1 MKKEAARMIKTA
13 AAGIAMLAA
22 VICYNM
28 GWNNSAGPAAVA
40 SEGSRNNAFTVR
52 TDEETDLPGNTA
64 GAAGDAVDNS
74 ENAVGAAG
82 DAAEDSESA
91 AEIAAQAGKAGDAA
105 RESGILSGSGGKT
118 SLTEADLVSPGKVS
132 GEEGTAGGKAGR
144 IFIHVCG
151 EVAVPGVYDLE
162 EGSRIYQA
170 IDMAGGFTEDA
181 AKDFLNMAESLED
194 GMKIQV
200 PNRKEAG
207 EWDSRKAVTY
217 PESTG
222 RTQEKEAAGAGG
234 VLERSNTGTAKVNLN
249 TASKEQLMTL
259 KGIGEARAEAIIAYR
274 QEFGPFTRIEDIMEV
289 SGIKEAAFQKIK
301 EDITV

>member
-13 AAGIAMLAA
+13 VAIIAMLAA
-22 VICYNM
+22 VICYNV
-28 GWNNSAGPAAVA
+28 GWNNSAGTTELACSGYQDSDAVEIA
-40 SEGSRNNAFTVR
+40 DKT
-52 TDEETDLPGNTA
+52 
-64 GAAGDAVDNS
+64 AAGDQ
-74 ENAVGAAG
+74 
-82 DAAEDSESA
+82 DAAPEAVREPDDGRRNPVEQEKSSQSGTESED
-91 AEIAAQAGKAGDAA
+91 D
-105 RESGILSGSGGKT
+105 
-118 SLTEADLVSPGKVS
+118 
-132 GEEGTAGGKAGR
+132 GTAGGTTGR

-151 EVAVPGVYDLE
+151 EVTVPGVYGLE

-170 IDMAGGFTEDA
+170 IEMAGGFTEDA
-181 AKDFLNMAESLED
+181 AQDFLNMAESLED

-217 PESTG
+217 PEYPEPAG
-222 RTQEKEAAGAGG
+222 RTQERVAAGAGG
-234 VLERSNTGTAKVNLN
+234 FQERSNSNTGTAKVNLN
-249 TASKEQLMTL
+249 TAAKEQLMTL

-274 QEFGPFTRIEDIMEV
+274 QESGPFTRIEDIMEV

>member
-13 AAGIAMLAA
+13 VAGIAMLAA
-22 VICYNM
+22 VICYNV
-28 GWNNSAGPAAVA
+28 GWNSSAGTTELACSGYQDSGA
-40 SEGSRNNAFTVR
+40 SA
-52 TDEETDLPGNTA
+52 
-64 GAAGDAVDNS
+64 
-74 ENAVGAAG
+74 ENAVGIAGNAAKNSG
-82 DAAEDSESA
+82 DAV
-91 AEIAAQAGKAGDAA
+91 EIADQTASGDQDAA
-105 RESGILSGSGGKT
+105 PEAGSEPDDGGRSPVAQGESSGPET
-118 SLTEADLVSPGKVS
+118 VS
-132 GEEGTAGGKAGR
+132 EDDGTAGRTTGR

-151 EVAVPGVYDLE
+151 EVTIPGVYDLE

-170 IDMAGGFTEDA
+170 IEMAGGFTEDA
-181 AKDFLNMAESLED
+181 AQDFLNMAESLED

-207 EWDSRKAVTY
+207 EWDTRKAVTY

-222 RTQEKEAAGAGG
+222 WTQEKEAAGAGG
-234 VLERSNTGTAKVNLN
+234 FQERSNSNTGTAKVNLN
-249 TASKEQLMTL
+249 TAAKEQLMTL

-274 QEFGPFTRIEDIMEV
+274 QELGPFTRIEDIMEV

>member
-13 AAGIAMLAA
+13 VAVIAILAA
-22 VICYNM
+22 VICYNV
-28 GWNNSAGPAAVA
+28 GWNNSAGITELACGGDLDKAASA
-40 SEGSRNNAFTVR
+40 ENM
-52 TDEETDLPGNTA
+52 D
-64 GAAGDAVDNS
+64 DALKS
-74 ENAVGAAG
+74 SG
-82 DAAEDSESA
+82 DAAKQSVVG
-91 AEIAAQAGKAGDAA
+91 AGISDNPAGRNADAVTDA
-105 RESGILSGSGGKT
+105 GLSWDDGGQNSVTQEEFSKT
-118 SLTEADLVSPGKVS
+118 EMASDD
-132 GEEGTAGGKAGR
+132 GTAGGKAGR

-151 EVAVPGVYDLE
+151 EVAAPGVYDLE

-170 IDMAGGFTEDA
+170 VDMAGGFTEDA
-181 AKDFLNMAESLED
+181 ARDFLNMAESLED

-217 PESTG
+217 PESAG
-222 RTQEKEAAGAGG
+222 RPEEKATADAGG
-234 VLERSNTGTAKVNLN
+234 AQERNNAGTAKVNLN
-249 TASKEQLMTL
+249 TAPKEQLMTL
-259 KGIGEARAEAIIAYR
+259 KGVGEARAEAIIAYR

>member
-13 AAGIAMLAA
+13 VAIIAMLAA
-22 VICYNM
+22 VICYNV
-28 GWNNSAGPAAVA
+28 GWNNSAG
-40 SEGSRNNAFTVR
+40 T
-52 TDEETDLPGNTA
+52 TA
-64 GAAGDAVDNS
+64 LMCSGFQDSGATA
-74 ENAVGAAG
+74 ENAVGIAG
-82 DAAEDSESA
+82 NAVKNSGDTLENADKTGARDQDAAP
-91 AEIAAQAGKAGDAA
+91 KAGSEPDDGG
-105 RESGILSGSGGKT
+105 RNPMEQEKSSQPGTES
-118 SLTEADLVSPGKVS
+118 EDD
-132 GEEGTAGGKAGR
+132 GTAGGTTGR

-151 EVAVPGVYDLE
+151 EVTVPGVYGLE

-170 IDMAGGFTEDA
+170 IEMAGGFTEDA
-181 AKDFLNMAESLED
+181 AQDFLNMAESLED

-217 PESTG
+217 PEYSEPAG

-234 VLERSNTGTAKVNLN
+234 FQERSNTGTAKVNLN
-249 TASKEQLMTL
+249 TAAKEQLMTL

-274 QEFGPFTRIEDIMEV
+274 QESGPFTRIEDIMEV

>member
-13 AAGIAMLAA
+13 VAGIAILAA
-22 VICYNM
+22 VICYNV
-28 GWNNSAGPAAVA
+28 GWNNSAGITELACGGERDKAAPA
-40 SEGSRNNAFTVR
+40 ENM
-52 TDEETDLPGNTA
+52 D
-64 GAAGDAVDNS
+64 DALKS
-74 ENAVGAAG
+74 SG
-82 DAAEDSESA
+82 DAAKQSVVGAGISDNPAGRNADAVTDAGLSWDDGGQNSVTQEESSK
-91 AEIAAQAGKAGDAA
+91 AE
-105 RESGILSGSGGKT
+105 ESLKT
-118 SLTEADLVSPGKVS
+118 EMASDD
-132 GEEGTAGGKAGR
+132 GTAGGKAGR

-151 EVAVPGVYDLE
+151 EVAAPGVYDLE

-170 IDMAGGFTEDA
+170 VDMAGGFTEDA
-181 AKDFLNMAESLED
+181 ARDFLNMAESLED

-217 PESTG
+217 PESAG
-222 RTQEKEAAGAGG
+222 LPEGKAAADAGG
-234 VLERSNTGTAKVNLN
+234 AQERNKAGTAKVNLN
-249 TASKEQLMTL
+249 TAPKEQLMTL
-259 KGIGEARAEAIIAYR
+259 KGVGEARAEAIIAYR

>member
-13 AAGIAMLAA
+13 VAGIAMLAA

-28 GWNNSAGPAAVA
+28 GWSNSAGTEEVGLGGGQNNDAFAV
-40 SEGSRNNAFTVR
+40 N
-52 TDEETDLPGNTA
+52 TDEEAEFPGNI
-64 GAAGDAVDNS
+64 
-74 ENAVGAAG
+74 VGAAG
-82 DAAEDSESA
+82 DAAGNSKNAEESA
-91 AEIAAQAGKAGDAA
+91 AHMTGKAGDAA
-105 RESGILSGSGGKT
+105 LEPGILSEGGGQ
-118 SLTEADLVSPGKVS
+118 SHLTVADVTSPGKVS

-162 EGSRIYQA
+162 EGSRIFQA

-181 AKDFLNMAESLED
+181 AKDFLNMAEPLED

-217 PESTG
+217 PELTG

-234 VLERSNTGTAKVNLN
+234 TQERGNTGTAKVNLN
-249 TASKEQLMTL
+249 TAAKEQLMTL

>member
-13 AAGIAMLAA
+13 VAGIAMLAA
-22 VICYNM
+22 VICYNV
-28 GWNNSAGPAAVA
+28 GWNSSAGTTELACSGYQDSGASAENDVGIAGNAAKN
-40 SEGSRNNAFTVR
+40 S
-52 TDEETDLPGNTA
+52 
-64 GAAGDAVDNS
+64 GDAVEIADKT
-74 ENAVGAAG
+74 VAG
-82 DAAEDSESA
+82 D
-91 AEIAAQAGKAGDAA
+91 QDAA
-105 RESGILSGSGGKT
+105 PEAGSEPEDGGRNPVA
-118 SLTEADLVSPGKVS
+118 EAKSSQPGTVS
-132 GEEGTAGGKAGR
+132 EDDGTAGGTTGR

-151 EVAVPGVYDLE
+151 EVTVPGVYDLE

-181 AKDFLNMAESLED
+181 AQDFLNMAESLED

-217 PESTG
+217 PEYPESTG

-234 VLERSNTGTAKVNLN
+234 FQERSNSNTGTAKVNLN
-249 TASKEQLMTL
+249 TAAKEQLMTL

-274 QEFGPFTRIEDIMEV
+274 QESGPFTRIEDIMEV